1 MNIADMIN
9 SVAQFVKECMINAFW
24 FFIMEDVESVDQI
37 GLVKACLG
45 ISLFMVLSVSL
56 INLLVWIKE
65 KYGRG
70 GRRKSAKRA
79 DMKNHTYKTPQ
90 TRCFSAMFAAKFIY
104 PDT

>member
-9 SVAQFVKECMINAFW
+9 SAAQFIKECMINAFW
-24 FFIMEDVESVDQI
+24 FFIMEDVQSVDQI

-65 KYGRG
+65 KIWTWWKKKKRQ
-70 GRRKSAKRA
+70 KS
-79 DMKNHTYKTPQ
+79 
-90 TRCFSAMFAAKFIY
+90 
-104 PDT
+104 